1 MFICVF
7 YLGLYHFQS
16 TQAEIV
22 KGIIIIF
29 FSYSKL
35 LMYKISKE
43 KQEITYIHLLVLSSI
58 SMKYSLMSK
67 GDR

>member
-7 YLGLYHFQS
+7 YFGLCHLQS
-16 TQAEIV
+16 TQAEIM
-22 KGIIIIF
+22 KCIIIIF

-35 LMYKISKE
+35 LMYKISRE
-43 KQEITYIHLLVLSSI
+43 KQEITYIHLLVLSSNL
-58 SMKYSLMSK
+58 MKYILMSK